1 MDLSLF
7 DYTLPKSLIAQEP
20 SEKRSDARLLVYN
33 RKNGMISHAQFKDIG
48 DFLPKNVQFFRNQV
62 SVLKARLF
70 GKRKTGGL
78 VECLLLNPAEDSNT
92 WWCLIKPGKKTLNA
106 RYFFDE
112 NHYEANVLD
121 TNINGEYKVRFNLFH
136 ENNVYDLANKLGKM
150 PLPPYI
156 QREKKDI
163 RDKLDSE
170 RYQTVYADDNK
181 PFAAAAPTAGLHFT
195 NELIEKLK
203 VEGHDF
209 LDLSLNVGLGTFRP
223 IQVDAIENHKIHR
236 ESFEIPPATI
246 KALQPKGSKL
256 RVAVGTTSVRSLESF
271 YAHLSKNS
279 DTLEQFFDKPYS
291 ASTDLYI
298 YPPAKF
304 LGVDAMITN
313 FHLPRSSLLCLVSAF
328 LEPDTTHGVEL
339 LKTLYNLAIKNNY
352 RFYSYGDAM
361 LIL

>member
-20 SEKRSDARLLVYN
+20 SEKRSDARLLVYD
-33 RKNGMISHAQFKDIG
+33 RKNETISHAQFKDIG
-48 DFLPKNVQFFRNQV
+48 EFLPQNVQFFRNQV

-70 GKRKTGGL
+70 GKRKTGGS

-106 RYFFDE
+106 GYFFDE
-112 NHYEANVLD
+112 DHYEAEVLES
-121 TNINGEYKVRFNLFH
+121 NIHGEYKVRFTLFH
-136 ENNVYDLANKLGKM
+136 EKNVYDLANKLGKM

-156 QREKKDI
+156 QRDKEDI

-170 RYQTVYADDNK
+170 RYQTVYADSNK

-195 NELIEKLK
+195 NELIESLRAD
-203 VEGHDF
+203 GHDF
-209 LDLSLNVGLGTFRP
+209 FDLSLNVGIGTFQP

-236 ESFEIPPATI
+236 ESFEIHRDTI
-246 KALQPKGSKL
+246 KALDPKSSKL
-256 RVAVGTTSVRSLESF
+256 RVAVGTTSVRAIESL
-271 YAHLSKNS
+271 YAQLSELSGSIK
-279 DTLEQFFDKPYS
+279 QFSKEHYS

-304 LGVDAMITN
+304 HGVDAMITN

-328 LEPDTTHGVEL
+328 LAPDSINGIAL
-339 LKTLYNLAIKNNY
+339 LKKLYKLAIKNKY
-352 RFYSYGDAM
+352 KFYSYGDAM